1 MIEIISYAVIYI
13 VEALIAW
20 QYFSSVFL
28 SKYNKKTT
36 ALVLTLSYAIMFAIS
51 RLGLYWLNT
60 LSFFFGNL
68 FCIHVLFQVDHRKS
82 LFHTLALTVAMNVTE
97 LLMIYILAWIYKD
110 FSSFSSDITTL
121 ILLAISSKILYYL
134 LIQLVVRLL
143 KGRKES
149 SGQSDLIVI
158 LLCCVPIISLWVTL
172 TFIIIGLEENIPIQL
187 NWLVIVSAFLLLLLN
202 ICVFFIY
209 TYTQKINQNQMQTQ
223 LQLQKE
229 TADASYYKMLLEQN
243 ENQQILIHDIKK
255 HLHSILDLLYNTNN
269 PLAKEY
275 IQNFLQSEALKKK
288 IHFCDQST
296 LNLILSRYRELCQ
309 KQDIELIIDIRKNTL
324 DFMSLEDVSALFG
337 NLLENAVDAASGV
350 QNAYIEL
357 SVRKIETNQLLISMI
372 NSCRFVPKE
381 SSSGEYLSK
390 KRDYQKHGFGMK
402 SIKKISKKYHGSV
415 NTYYFAEDQTF
426 HTIIT
431 MSV

>member
-1 MIEIISYAVIYI
+1 MVEIISYAVIYI

-275 IQNFLQSEALKKK
+275 IQNLLQSEALKKK

-324 DFMSLEDVSALFG
+324 DFMNSQELSALFG
-337 NLLENAVDAASGV
+337 NLLENATEAAVGIPE
-350 QNAYIEL
+350 AYIEL
-357 SVRKIETNQLLISMI
+357 SVKQITSNQLLISMI
-372 NSCRFVPKE
+372 NSCNHIPQKTVTGDFI
-381 SSSGEYLSK
+381 SQK
-390 KRDYQKHGFGMK
+390 KNSENHGVGMR
-402 SIKKISKKYHGSV
+402 SIKKIVKKHNGSLDI
-415 NTYYFAEDQTF
+415 YFKDEDWTF

-431 MSV
+431 MSI

>member
-1 MIEIISYAVIYI
+1 
-13 VEALIAW
+13 
-20 QYFSSVFL
+20 
-28 SKYNKKTT
+28 
-36 ALVLTLSYAIMFAIS
+36 
-51 RLGLYWLNT
+51 
-60 LSFFFGNL
+60 
-68 FCIHVLFQVDHRKS
+68 
-82 LFHTLALTVAMNVTE
+82 
-97 LLMIYILAWIYKD
+97 MIYILAWIYKD

-275 IQNFLQSEALKKK
+275 IQNLLQSEALKKK

-402 SIKKISKKYHGSV
+402 SIKKIAKKYQGSV
-415 NTYYFAEDQTF
+415 NTYFFTEDQTF
-426 HTIIT
+426 HIVIT

>member
-275 IQNFLQSEALKKK
+275 IQNLLQSEALKKK

-324 DFMSLEDVSALFG
+324 DFMNSQELSALFG
-337 NLLENAVDAASGV
+337 NLLENATEAAVGIPE
-350 QNAYIEL
+350 AYIEL
-357 SVRKIETNQLLISMI
+357 SVKQITSNQLLISMI
-372 NSCRFVPKE
+372 NSCNHIPQKTVTGDFI
-381 SSSGEYLSK
+381 SQK
-390 KRDYQKHGFGMK
+390 KNSENHGVGMR
-402 SIKKISKKYHGSV
+402 SIKKIVKQHNGSLDI
-415 NTYYFAEDQTF
+415 YFKDEDWTF

-431 MSV
+431 MSI

>member
-68 FCIHVLFQVDHRKS
+68 FCIHVLFQVDHKKS

-172 TFIIIGLEENIPIQL
+172 TFIIIGLKENIPVQL
-187 NWLVIVSAFLLLLLN
+187 SWLVIVSAFLLLLLN

-275 IQNFLQSEALKKK
+275 IQNLLQSEALKKK

-324 DFMSLEDVSALFG
+324 DFMNSQELSALFG
-337 NLLENAVDAASGV
+337 NLLENATEAAVGIPE
-350 QNAYIEL
+350 AYIEL
-357 SVRKIETNQLLISMI
+357 SVKQITSNQLLISMI
-372 NSCRFVPKE
+372 NSCNHIPQKTVTGDFI
-381 SSSGEYLSK
+381 SQK
-390 KRDYQKHGFGMK
+390 KNSENHGVGMR
-402 SIKKISKKYHGSV
+402 SIKKIVKKHNGSLDI
-415 NTYYFAEDQTF
+415 YFKDEDWTF

-431 MSV
+431 MSI